1 MAANNKMTE
10 ERQLALAIHSIIY
23 SSDVIGRYFATQVE
37 EHNVFPI
44 ELAALAQLFYE
55 KDQMTLTE
63 LCVALYRSP
72 NAVSTLIRK
81 MEKAGLV
88 KKKTS
93 KYDRRFQAVSLTK
106 KGKELHL
113 RLEPLVGQISSDVLG
128 DLNADQIKN
137 LDNRLKK
144 IRTKLLV
151 KTQTRTSK
159 LLNYK

>member
-1 MAANNKMTE
+1 MVANNQMTE
-10 ERQLALAIHSIIY
+10 ERRLALAIHSIIY

-37 EHNVFPI
+37 EHNVIPI

-55 KDQMTLTE
+55 KDKMTLTE
-63 LCVALYRSP
+63 LCIALYRSP

-88 KKKTS
+88 KKQTS
-93 KYDRRFQAVSLTK
+93 KNDRRFQTVSLTQ

-113 RLEPLVGQISSDVLG
+113 RLEPLVGQISQDVLG
-128 DLNADQIKN
+128 DLNKDKIDK

-144 IRTKLLV
+144 IRTKLLE
-151 KTQTRTSK
+151 KTQSRPSK

>member
-1 MAANNKMTE
+1 MSKDNNMTE
-10 ERQLALAIHSIIY
+10 ERHLALAIHSIIY

-37 EHNVFPI
+37 EHAVIPI

-72 NAVSTLIRK
+72 NAVSSLIRK

-88 KKKTS
+88 KKKTGEN
-93 KYDRRFQAVSLTK
+93 DRRFQTVSLTK

-113 RLEPLVGQISSDVLG
+113 RLEPVVGQISRDVLG
-128 DLNADQIKN
+128 DLNTDQIKK

-144 IRTKLLV
+144 IR
-151 KTQTRTSK
+151 SK
-159 LLNYK
+159 LLEKSATQPGKTLNYK